1 MATAVSPIKIDAETD
16 QLVSHASHFLG
27 QSKKSVV
34 DAAVRLYIDQ
44 HRDEINAAVR
54 AAMRQ
59 LDGSTAAS
67 VALVTGLTQD
77 ELDEIGGV
85 PERP

>member
-1 MATAVSPIKIDAETD
+1 MAAAVSPIKIDAETD

-67 VALVTGLTQD
+67 VALITGLTKD